1 MDHIDFE
8 NGTCDF
14 TSPEFLEF
22 LEKTKLV
29 GNSDP
34 ELTEREIGLGQ
45 PGLGRYWEE
54 YRETQVVPYEITLY
68 AERHNNV
75 VTKSK
80 EWFATTCMETHLTSF
95 TLQSPLEY
103 MTVPYPLLSTEGKLG
118 IRTVDGFA
126 MPSSLKDKELAWEF
140 IKYCLSARE
149 DPSVYELTGFRW
161 LCSEGFYLNTTIT
174 DVLRQS

>member
-1 MDHIDFE
+1 MFQRESRYQLDFK
-8 NGTCDF
+8 N
-14 TSPEFLEF
+14 
-22 LEKTKLV
+22 
-29 GNSDP
+29 
-34 ELTEREIGLGQ
+34 ERCRRSVESVLFQLSRGCKIKHD
-45 PGLGRYWEE
+45 
-54 YRETQVVPYEITLY
+54 TLY

-80 EWFATTCMETHLTSF
+80 EWFATTYMETHLTSF

-126 MPSSLKDKELAWEF
+126 MPSSLKNKELAWEF

-161 LCSEGFYLNTTIT
+161 LCSEGFYLNTAIT
-174 DVLRQS
+174 DVLRQI